1 MKKYFLCGLAV
12 LALTGC
18 SSGVSQ
24 SDYESVSAELQT
36 AEAEKE
42 SLQTELES
50 VRSDLDAKS
59 SENESLS
66 EGLSNLEKYY
76 QAYQESMAPY
86 ESLSQLEAESKT
98 AELESIKASS
108 EAAESQSIAESE
120 SASVAESLEAEKVG
134 YDTGI
139 TYDQLARN
147 PDENKGKKVKFKGY
161 VAQILEGDS
170 DVQMRLA
177 TKGHYDNILYCDY
190 DKSLVSSRILEG
202 DTITIYGVS
211 LGTITYTSSMNVPI
225 TIPAVSID
233 RIDQ

>member
-66 EGLSNLEKYY
+66 EGLSNLEKDY

-86 ESLSQLEAESKT
+86 ESLSQLEANLKR
-98 AELESIKASS
+98 
-108 EAAESQSIAESE
+108 QSLNLLRLPVKRQS
-120 SASVAESLEAEKVG
+120 
-134 YDTGI
+134 
-139 TYDQLARN
+139 RN
-147 PDENKGKKVKFKGY
+147 PLRNLNLLPLLSLWKLKK
-161 VAQILEGDS
+161 LD
-170 DVQMRLA
+170 M
-177 TKGHYDNILYCDY
+177 
-190 DKSLVSSRILEG
+190 
-202 DTITIYGVS
+202 
-211 LGTITYTSSMNVPI
+211 
-225 TIPAVSID
+225 IPALLMISLQGTPTKTKE
-233 RIDQ
+233 RK